1 MAMSVLRL
9 GLIPRGEEERARE
22 REFVTALSAALQSE
36 VDVHHAADY
45 RIVLASIQQG
55 LVSFAW
61 LPPLVAARATRQHLV
76 DPIAIAVRRGRTA
89 YTTVLVTRPDSTI
102 RSISDLRNVRV
113 AWVDR
118 ESASGYAVLRS
129 ALARAGVRLTEAF
142 SSEVFLRTHA
152 AVARAV
158 MDGKVDVG
166 ATCANADAGDIR
178 FASSPHEGDPGLT
191 RAELRPVF
199 EAGPIPSDLFAV
211 RRDLPPR
218 VRSALESALLHAI
231 PPRVSAAAR
240 ALMHAEGFTVPTP
253 EHRRML
259 EALVDTGSWYPSAPS
274 S

>member
-1 MAMSVLRL
+1 
-9 GLIPRGEEERARE
+9 
-22 REFVTALSAALQSE
+22 
-36 VDVHHAADY
+36 
-45 RIVLASIQQG
+45 
-55 LVSFAW
+55 
-61 LPPLVAARATRQHLV
+61 V
-76 DPIAIAVRRGRTA
+76 DPIAIAVRRGMTA
-89 YTTVLVTRPDSTI
+89 YTTVLVTRPDSAI

-129 ALARAGVRLTEAF
+129 ALARAGVRLTDAF

-158 MDGKVDVG
+158 LDGKVDVG

-191 RAELRPVF
+191 RAELRSVF

-218 VRSALESALLHAI
+218 VRSALESALLLAI
-231 PPRVSAAAR
+231 PARANAAAR

-259 EALVDTGSWYPSAPS
+259 DALADTGSWYPSAAS

>member
-1 MAMSVLRL
+1 MGALRL
-9 GLIPRGEEERARE
+9 GLIPRGEEGDARE
-22 REFVTALSAALQSE
+22 REFVAALAVALQSDVE
-36 VDVHHAADY
+36 VHHAADY
-45 RIVLASIQQG
+45 RIVLAGIEQG

-61 LPPLVAARATRQHLV
+61 LPPLVAARATRQRLA
-76 DPIAIAVRRGRTA
+76 DPIAVAVRHGTTA
-89 YTTVLVTRPDSTI
+89 YTTVLVTRPDSAI
-102 RSISDLRNVRV
+102 HSVSDLRNVRV

-142 SSEVFLRTHA
+142 SSEVFVRSHA

-158 MDGKVDVG
+158 LDGKVDVG
-166 ATCANADAGDIR
+166 ATCAHADGSDIR
-178 FASSPHEGDPGLT
+178 FARSPYAGDAGLT
-191 RAELRPVF
+191 SAQLRPVF

-218 VRSALESALLHAI
+218 VRSALESALLHAL
-231 PPRVSAAAR
+231 PLRVHSAAR
-240 ALMHAEGFTVPTP
+240 ALMHADGFTVPTP

-259 EALVDTGSWYPSAPS
+259 EALVDVGSWYPSAPS